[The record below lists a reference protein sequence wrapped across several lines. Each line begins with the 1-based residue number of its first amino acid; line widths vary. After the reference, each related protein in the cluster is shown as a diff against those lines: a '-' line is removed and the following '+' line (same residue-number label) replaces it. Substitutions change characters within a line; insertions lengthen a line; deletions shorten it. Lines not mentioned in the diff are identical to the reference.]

1 MLISL
6 IAAVAKNRVIGEK
19 GKLPWNLPSDLKKFR
34 ELTIHKPV
42 IMGRKTWESIGR
54 PLPHRDN
61 IVVTKKTDIKVD
73 GIIICP
79 SPDKALYE
87 AKLRAAH
94 RNSNEIMIIGG
105 GHIYKE
111 YMDKADKIYIT
122 EVDLEPIGDAFFPS
136 IDFNLYKEISREPK
150 AKNEGDSAYH
160 SLVIYE
166 KNR

>member
-1 MLISL
+1 M
-6 IAAVAKNRVIGEK
+6 
-19 GKLPWNLPSDLKKFR
+19 
-34 ELTIHKPV
+34 HKPV

-54 PLPHRDN
+54 PLPNRDN

-73 GIIICP
+73 GIIICS

-87 AKLRAAH
+87 AKLRATQ

-105 GHIYKE
+105 GYIYKE
-111 YMDKADKIYIT
+111 YIDKADKIYIT
-122 EVDLEPIGDAFFPS
+122 EVDLEPIGDAFFPL
-136 IDFNLYKEISREPK
+136 IDSNLYKEISREPK

>member
-54 PLPHRDN
+54 PLPDRDN
-61 IVVTKKTDIKVD
+61 IVVTKKTDIKVN
-73 GIIICP
+73 GLIICS

-87 AKLRAAH
+87 AKLKAVQ

-105 GHIYKE
+105 GYIYKE
-111 YMDKADKIYIT
+111 YIDKADKIYIT
-122 EVDLEPIGDAFFPS
+122 EVDLEPIGDAFFPL
-136 IDFNLYKEISREPK
+136 IDSNLYKEISREPK